1 MLHEFEFSCSIGI
14 TKIRKMEKC
23 LIVAIA
29 DNGAIGKNNE
39 LLWHISEDL
48 KFFRRTTLGC
58 PVIMGRKTF
67 ESIGRPLP
75 KRQNIVVSR
84 RGFEAPEG
92 VTVVGSLE
100 DAYKAVEQVLSENQA
115 AAAPA
120 SASVTSD
127 PASVTPDQIGTPR
140 LFIMGGGQI
149 YAQALPDMDRLIITH
164 VHTVIED
171 ADTFFPAI
179 DPAVWQVAERS
190 ELMTD
195 PETGYTFEFVTY
207 CRAR

>member
-29 DNGAIGKNNE
+29 DNGAIGRNNE

-75 KRQNIVVSR
+75 KRLNIVVSR

-92 VTVVGSLE
+92 VVVAGSLE
-100 DAYKAVEQVLSENQA
+100 EAYKAIES
-115 AAAPA
+115 
-120 SASVTSD
+120 
-127 PASVTPDQIGTPR
+127 PR

>member
-1 MLHEFEFSCSIGI
+1 
-14 TKIRKMEKC
+14 MEKC

-48 KFFRRTTLGC
+48 KFFKRTTLGC

-75 KRQNIVVSR
+75 NRQNIVVSR

-100 DAYKAVEQVLSENQA
+100 EAYKAVEHGLSENQA
-115 AAAPA
+115 TAVPVPASGTSAPA
-120 SASVTSD
+120 TVTPDPASVTSD
-127 PASVTPDQIGTPR
+127 QIGIHR

-179 DPAVWQVAERS
+179 DPAVWHVAERS

-207 CRAR
+207 LRVR

>member
-1 MLHEFEFSCSIGI
+1 
-14 TKIRKMEKC
+14 MEKC

-100 DAYKAVEQVLSENQA
+100 EAYKVVEQGLSENKA
-115 AAAPA
+115 AATPAPA
-120 SASVTSD
+120 AVVPASPSVAPSSVTSAPASVTSD
-127 PASVTPDQIGTPR
+127 QIGSSR

-190 ELMTD
+190 EMMTD
-195 PETGYTFEFVTY
+195 PETGYNFEFVTY
-207 CRAR
+207 CRVR

>member
-1 MLHEFEFSCSIGI
+1 
-14 TKIRKMEKC
+14 MEKC

-100 DAYKAVEQVLSENQA
+100 EAYKAVEQGLSENKA
-115 AAAPA
+115 AATPASPSVAPA
-120 SASVTSD
+120 PASVTSD
-127 PASVTPDQIGTPR
+127 QIGSSR

-164 VHTVIED
+164 VHTIIED

-179 DPAVWQVAERS
+179 DPAVWQVSERS
-190 ELMTD
+190 EMMTD
-195 PETGYTFEFVTY
+195 PETGYNFEFVTY
-207 CRAR
+207 CRVR